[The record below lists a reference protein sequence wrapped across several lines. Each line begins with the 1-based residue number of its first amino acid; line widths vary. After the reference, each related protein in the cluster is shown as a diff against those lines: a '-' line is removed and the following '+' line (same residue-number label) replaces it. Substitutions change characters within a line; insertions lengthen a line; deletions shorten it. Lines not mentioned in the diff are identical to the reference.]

1 MARTHGIKL
10 EDEFKK
16 KDVGF
21 TVENSNFS
29 NFLLLINSILVNSK
43 N

>member
-16 KDVGF
+16 K
-21 TVENSNFS
+21 VEEISNISHFDE
-29 NFLLLINSILVNSK
+29 IWYASI
-43 N
+43 